1 LPDKKLEKA
10 SKKKIKEILKK
21 HRILKIIKLPE
32 DLFFGVG
39 ITTSIFVFE
48 TGTAQGNTEIFG
60 CYIKNDGFETVKN
73 QGRQDVKDK
82 WQTIEDKWIDI
93 IYKQSGDDTIQWIK
107 PSEHLSYQ
115 VPEKPFEIYEH
126 DFMKSAIDYIMF
138 DEGIDVKTFNEEL
151 MHKVLYLSEVDS
163 KDNVIT
169 LSFNKDGT
177 KNE

>member
-1 LPDKKLEKA
+1 MPDKKLEKA

-93 IYKQSGDDTIQWIK
+93 IYK
-107 PSEHLSYQ
+107 
-115 VPEKPFEIYEH
+115 
-126 DFMKSAIDYIMF
+126 
-138 DEGIDVKTFNEEL
+138 
-151 MHKVLYLSEVDS
+151 
-163 KDNVIT
+163 
-169 LSFNKDGT
+169 
-177 KNE
+177 